1 MASIGALLKNEITR
15 LSRREIRSQVEPV
28 RKASAAYRRHIAALK
43 RQVLALERQVAALS
57 RGSRKSAEPA
67 APGTEATS
75 NRFVAKG
82 LRTLRTRL
90 GLSATD
96 FGKLVG
102 VSGQSIYNWEGKK
115 AVPRKAQVATLASL
129 RALGK
134 REARSRL
141 EQLGAKASKQRGKSG
156 RKG

>member
-1 MASIGALLKNEITR
+1 MASIGTLLKSEITR

-28 RKASAAYRRHIAALK
+28 KKASAAYRRHIAALK
-43 RQVLALERQVAALS
+43 RQVHALERQVAVLN
-57 RGSRKSAEPA
+57 RVSRKTVEPA
-67 APGTEATS
+67 AAGTEASS

-82 LRTLRTRL
+82 LRTLRSRL
-90 GLSATD
+90 GLSAAD

-102 VSGQSIYNWEGKK
+102 VSGQSIYNWESKK

-134 REARSRL
+134 REAQTRL
-141 EQLGAKASKQRGKSG
+141 EQLVAKTPKKRAKRA